1 MIHYYG
7 QVLAI
12 CTPRGPVQYTEGN
25 FFKFCICI
33 GFFEKTVLRSL
44 REFSLNFVKTWCVE
58 NSSSFSQV
66 FRLGNE
72 SLRTLFLIDLR
83 CAYFSLKVFLPRPF
97 NISTCKH
104 LCEKRHPIFSTSL
117 CNIFKFFGCWNI
129 AYGGSPL
136 YRGGRGQ
143 IVSVIAEAVFHV
155 SPPFFLAFFYYI
167 YPLAW
172 EKSSGWK
179 LYYLPPK

>member
-12 CTPRGPVQYTEGN
+12 CTPRVPVQYTEGD

-83 CAYFSLKVFLPRPF
+83 CACFSLKVFLPRPF

-104 LCEKRHPIFSTSL
+104 LCEKRHPIFSTAL
-117 CNIFKFFGCWNI
+117 CNIFKFFGC
-129 AYGGSPL
+129 
-136 YRGGRGQ
+136 
-143 IVSVIAEAVFHV
+143 
-155 SPPFFLAFFYYI
+155 
-167 YPLAW
+167 
-172 EKSSGWK
+172 
-179 LYYLPPK
+179 